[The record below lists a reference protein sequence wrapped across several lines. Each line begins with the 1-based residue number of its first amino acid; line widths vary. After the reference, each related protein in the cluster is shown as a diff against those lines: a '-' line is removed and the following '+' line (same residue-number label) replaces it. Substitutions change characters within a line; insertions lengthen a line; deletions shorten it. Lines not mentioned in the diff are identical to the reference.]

1 MASDSAHDNS
11 APRLVCGPAGPAQG
25 AQPNSG
31 RPSASHYR
39 TQNQAGGQ
47 AASGQAAPGQ
57 FGPAQGASSAYV
69 SGQGTPASYYGAGQ
83 AAPWGANG
91 SSAQLTA
98 GAMGPLGPGLSPFGM
113 GAAVKRKPHTPAP
126 AATVAQG
133 EYLQYGAHSKK
144 KRKIASASELA
155 DEFAADLAQEQ
166 QLHAWPT
173 DPAARTKVSL
183 DELIAKSV
191 SSDPRGN
198 SFMAPPVGAGASPA
212 SGGLTAQS
220 VRTAL
225 QTASPQGV
233 PQNRASQGGQ
243 NAETLVAPAPSAL
256 VAPGPQSGTLVAQ
269 GPQSGALVAPGP
281 QSGTLV
287 AQGPQPADLVALTP
301 QQQLEQSI
309 AARDALGTD
318 DAAVHGENIVLP
330 HSGQSAQDEFAG
342 FEQAAKLRREDR
354 RRTQQAVSALDVLF
368 KQIEERSGIKVD
380 EVEVDPFEYYVIR
393 KNETKEVAAA
403 VAQRKEE
410 YFRSFIDKLRADGQ
424 INQKYTL
431 ESLQR
436 DELNR
441 HAFTLGE
448 RFVQDIASKLAR
460 KLFLLFGDMGT
471 GKTVLAHALANL
483 FMDLK
488 AQDPDLFR
496 ARANTQM
503 PLCMVVT
510 LDDLKRSWF
519 FANEETYEQRTERE
533 RKLKQYYEVDLLVL
547 DGLCCD
553 FVALT
558 PFNQRSLN
566 DLLRY
571 RAEHNLPMI
580 VTTPIRLQVL
590 HQAVGDAVY
599 EGLKSFEVTATALLG
614 GSRRAPILMNG
625 AVIP

>member
-11 APRLVCGPAGPAQG
+11 APRQVYGPAGPAQG

-47 AASGQAAPGQ
+47 AASGQAGGQAASGQAAPGQ
-57 FGPAQGASSAYV
+57 FGPAQGASGSYV

-83 AAPWGANG
+83 AAPWGATG

-113 GAAVKRKPHTPAP
+113 GVAVKRKPHTPAP

-212 SGGLTAQS
+212 LGGLTAQS

-225 QTASPQGV
+225 QTVSPQGV
-233 PQNRASQGGQ
+233 PQNRAPQGGQ

-256 VAPGPQSGTLVAQ
+256 VAPGPQSGA
-269 GPQSGALVAPGP
+269 
-281 QSGTLV
+281 LV

-354 RRTQQAVSALDVLF
+354 RRTQQAVSALDVLL

-448 RFVQDIASKLAR
+448 RFVQDIASKLTR

-496 ARANTQM
+496 VRANTQM

-533 RKLKQYYEVDLLVL
+533 RKLKQYSEVDLLVL

-614 GSRRAPILMNG
+614 GSRRAPIMMNG